1 MTDLPKT
8 AAFELTYR
16 CNHRCLFCSCPWE
29 TDHHARMGEMGTDEC
44 MKVLDAVAKRGV
56 ETVSFTGGEP
66 LLRDDLFD
74 IMGHAADLGMGLA
87 LVTNGRLLD
96 EGKLERLHSMSVSLG
111 ISVPGISTY
120 RELTGVDG
128 LDHVLSMFRV
138 ARDLGMEPTANIAVT
153 KLNLPELYENVAY
166 PLINGAEHVL
176 LNRFMLGG
184 RGLDHRDLALSPEEV
199 NCMLEVA
206 EEVLAK
212 AGKYGHVGTE
222 LPRCIIRE
230 PDRYVHLQVSTMCGA
245 AKSFFDID
253 PSGWVKTCN
262 HSERRIVHYSEID
275 KLDADAYWTSFRNRN
290 YRPVMCDGC
299 NEAGCCDGGCREA
312 AAICGGSIYAA
323 DPCFAV

>member
-1 MTDLPKT
+1 M
-8 AAFELTYR
+8 
-16 CNHRCLFCSCPWE
+16 
-29 TDHHARMGEMGTDEC
+29 
-44 MKVLDAVAKRGV
+44 
-56 ETVSFTGGEP
+56 
-66 LLRDDLFD
+66 
-74 IMGHAADLGMGLA
+74 
-87 LVTNGRLLD
+87 
-96 EGKLERLHSMSVSLG
+96 
-111 ISVPGISTY
+111 PGISTY
-120 RELTGVDG
+120 RELTGVDD
-128 LDHVLSMFRV
+128 LD
-138 ARDLGMEPTANIAVT
+138 
-153 KLNLPELYENVAY
+153 
-166 PLINGAEHVL
+166 HVL

-245 AKSFFDID
+245 AKSFFGID

-262 HSERRIVHYSEID
+262 HSERRIVYYSEID